1 MLDTE
6 DVGQGGKRPGAG
18 RPPIGKV
25 PMSGQYPIRCT
36 HAERVAWERAA
47 KVNGKDLSEWIRDT
61 LNASAQVR
69 G

>member
-1 MLDTE
+1 
-6 DVGQGGKRPGAG
+6 
-18 RPPIGKV
+18 
-25 PMSGQYPIRCT
+25 MSGQYPIRCT